1 MDMINAPK
9 REHIEAR
16 KEYFALKRTAAT
28 KLFFNATAT
37 FSALHQAVFT
47 TGQAIPSYR
56 HS

>member
-1 MDMINAPK
+1 MDMIDALK
-9 REHIEAR
+9 RKHIKVR

-28 KLFFNATAT
+28 KLFFKATAT
-37 FSALHQAVFT
+37 SSALHQAVFT